1 MAEQRKTD
9 RRTIYTINAIKDA
22 FVELERETTFEKITV
37 KALCEKAEIS
47 RATFYLHYDSLN
59 DVLDEVIDDA
69 LLFSESASGTVI
81 DLVDIIKSGKFEM
94 LGANEMILPACQ
106 RMADSDKYHKLFMDA
121 SLSEYI
127 IGRIAKHEKEHIIP
141 ELMERCGLT
150 EEYAEMIFRFMLNGS
165 FYVNKS
171 LGWEKNEKWYKF
183 QKILSVFLDAGMSA
197 VSGECI
203 R

>member
-1 MAEQRKTD
+1 M
-9 RRTIYTINAIKDA
+9 
-22 FVELERETTFEKITV
+22 
-37 KALCEKAEIS
+37 
-47 RATFYLHYDSLN
+47 
-59 DVLDEVIDDA
+59 
-69 LLFSESASGTVI
+69 
-81 DLVDIIKSGKFEM
+81 
-94 LGANEMILPACQ
+94 
-106 RMADSDKYHKLFMDA
+106 
-121 SLSEYI
+121 
-127 IGRIAKHEKEHIIP
+127 
-141 ELMERCGLT
+141 T